1 MLTESYLYESDRTRK
16 TKHTHKNN
24 KTTPKLVKTTIDT
37 ASNCMR

>member
-37 ASNCMR
+37 ASSCMR